1 MKFPNAN
8 NTNINHFLDGYF
20 SELESAYKSIDRD
33 ELTKIIDVV
42 LDIIKKKKIVYTC
55 GNGGS
60 TAISEHFV
68 ADFLKGSSMGSSIR
82 PIVHSLSSNVP
93 TITAV
98 ANDIGYEE
106 IFSFQLARFGR
117 EGDALISVSSS
128 GNSPN
133 IISAI
138 KEASSLGMTTI
149 SFVGFDGGEAK
160 NLSDF
165 CIHIPIHN
173 YGIVEDAHHT
183 LMHIISQY
191 IRMKNLENP
200 KDLEKTIF

>member
-1 MKFPNAN
+1 MNFPNKN
-8 NTNINHFLDGYF
+8 NTEILSFLDGYV
-20 SELESAYKSIDRD
+20 SELETAYQSIDRD
-33 ELTKIIDVV
+33 LLDKITSV
-42 LDIIKKKKIVYTC
+42 LIEVITEEKVIYTC

-68 ADFLKGSSMGSSIR
+68 ADFLKGSSTGTTIS
-82 PIVHSLSSNVP
+82 PILHSLSSNVP
-93 TITAV
+93 TLTAV

-106 IFSFQLARFGR
+106 VFSYQLSTYGR

-138 KEASSLGMTTI
+138 KKASSIGMRTI

-160 NLSDF
+160 NISDY
-165 CIHIPIHN
+165 CIHIPINN
-173 YGIVEDAHHT
+173 YGVVEDSHHT
-183 LMHIISQY
+183 LMHILSQF
-191 IRMKNLENP
+191 IRLKYLENSE
-200 KDLEKTIF
+200 DLEKTIF